1 MTLHYV
7 IRPRNAEGDQKKEE
21 MEQGALSVHPRGKG
35 AIPEASGEEQG
46 GREKG
51 SKTATNVSFDSYHE
65 IKMGEYVE
73 FSEAVGKIFTKNES
87 EYPTRGQWPFRLAS

>member
-1 MTLHYV
+1 
-7 IRPRNAEGDQKKEE
+7 

-51 SKTATNVSFDSYHE
+51 SKTATNVSFDSCFIDSYLYNFNDHSVYSM
-65 IKMGEYVE
+65 ITQITFVDLDISMSRFKK
-73 FSEAVGKIFTKNES
+73 FES
-87 EYPTRGQWPFRLAS
+87 HHGSAPPLLTFLPVSYQI

>member
-1 MTLHYV
+1 
-7 IRPRNAEGDQKKEE
+7 

-51 SKTATNVSFDSYHE
+51 SKTATNVSFDSCHE
-65 IKMGEYVE
+65 IKMVFIGYMVW
-73 FSEAVGKIFTKNES
+73 K
-87 EYPTRGQWPFRLAS
+87 

>member
-21 MEQGALSVHPRGKG
+21 MEQGAFSVHPRGKG

-51 SKTATNVSFDSYHE
+51 SKTATNVSFDSCHE
-65 IKMGEYVE
+65 IKMVFIGYMVW
-73 FSEAVGKIFTKNES
+73 K
-87 EYPTRGQWPFRLAS
+87 